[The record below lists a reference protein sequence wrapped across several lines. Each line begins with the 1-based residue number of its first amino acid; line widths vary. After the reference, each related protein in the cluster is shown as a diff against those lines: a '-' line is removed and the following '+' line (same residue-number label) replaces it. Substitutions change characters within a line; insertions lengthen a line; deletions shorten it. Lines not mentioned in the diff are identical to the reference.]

1 MVSRLL
7 LVVSSRSPGVMV
19 SGEPR
24 RTKIIGPPRRDTPRD
39 MSEAVT
45 ARVRTIPRFI
55 YAAIAVLILV
65 ADQLTKKMVQASI
78 PPHAVI
84 PVVPHFFNL
93 TNTQNSGAAFGL
105 FSGSSSPWK
114 PALLILVSGALL
126 VTVIGI
132 VWRSRM
138 QWEAGVGLSLILGGA
153 SSNLWDRISR
163 GRVVDFLDFYFRSY
177 HWFTF
182 NLADSAI
189 VVGAGFLILKM
200 VWAEESH

>member
-1 MVSRLL
+1 M
-7 LVVSSRSPGVMV
+7 P
-19 SGEPR
+19 
-24 RTKIIGPPRRDTPRD
+24 
-39 MSEAVT
+39 EAVS
-45 ARVRTIPRFI
+45 ARVKNIPRVL
-55 YAAIAVLILV
+55 YAAIALLILA

-78 PPHAVI
+78 PLQAVI

-93 TNTQNSGAAFGL
+93 THTQNSGAAFGL

-114 PALLILVSGALL
+114 TTLLILVSGALL

-138 QWEAGVGLSLILGGA
+138 QWESAVGLSLILGGA
-153 SSNLWDRISR
+153 SSNLLDRILR
-163 GRVVDFLDFYFRSY
+163 GQVVDFLDFYFRGY

-200 VWAEESH
+200 VWTEERH

>member
-1 MVSRLL
+1 MEQALATRASNFSRLL
-7 LVVSSRSPGVMV
+7 
-19 SGEPR
+19 
-24 RTKIIGPPRRDTPRD
+24 
-39 MSEAVT
+39 
-45 ARVRTIPRFI
+45 
-55 YAAIAVLILV
+55 YAAIAILILA
-65 ADQLTKKMVQASI
+65 ADQLTKKMVEASI
-78 PPHAVI
+78 PPQAVI

-93 TNTQNSGAAFGL
+93 THTQNSGAAFGL

-114 PALLILVSGALL
+114 TTLLILVSGALL

-138 QWEAGVGLSLILGGA
+138 QWESAVGLSLILGGA
-153 SSNLWDRISR
+153 SSNLLDRILR

-200 VWAEESH
+200 IWAEEKHQRDSG

>member
-1 MVSRLL
+1 MDWTTTQEHGSMEQALATRVSNFSRLL
-7 LVVSSRSPGVMV
+7 
-19 SGEPR
+19 
-24 RTKIIGPPRRDTPRD
+24 
-39 MSEAVT
+39 
-45 ARVRTIPRFI
+45 
-55 YAAIAVLILV
+55 YAAIAVVILA

-78 PPHAVI
+78 PPQAVI

-93 TNTQNSGAAFGL
+93 THTQNSGAAFGL
-105 FSGSSSPWK
+105 FSASSSPWK
-114 PALLILVSGALL
+114 TTLLILVSGALL

-138 QWEAGVGLSLILGGA
+138 QWESAVGLSLILGGA
-153 SSNLWDRISR
+153 SSNLLDRILR
-163 GRVVDFLDFYFRSY
+163 GQVVDFLDFYFRGY

-200 VWAEESH
+200 VWTEERH

>member
-1 MVSRLL
+1 
-7 LVVSSRSPGVMV
+7 
-19 SGEPR
+19 
-24 RTKIIGPPRRDTPRD
+24 

-45 ARVRTIPRFI
+45 ARVRNIPRFI
-55 YAAIAVLILV
+55 YAAIAVLILA
-65 ADQLTKKMVQASI
+65 ADQLTKRMVQASI
-78 PPHAVI
+78 PPQAVI

-93 TNTQNSGAAFGL
+93 THTQNSGAAFGL

-114 PALLILVSGALL
+114 TTLLVLLSGALL

-138 QWEAGVGLSLILGGA
+138 QWEASVGLSLILGGA
-153 SSNLWDRISR
+153 SSNLLDRLSR
-163 GRVVDFLDFYFRSY
+163 GQVVDFLDFYFRSY

-189 VVGAGFLILKM
+189 VVGAGFLIVRM
-200 VWAEESH
+200 VFAEESH

>member
-1 MVSRLL
+1 
-7 LVVSSRSPGVMV
+7 
-19 SGEPR
+19 
-24 RTKIIGPPRRDTPRD
+24 

-45 ARVRTIPRFI
+45 ARGRIVPRFI
-55 YAAIAVLILV
+55 YAAVAVLILA
-65 ADQLTKKMVQASI
+65 ADQLTKKIVQASI

-93 TNTQNSGAAFGL
+93 THTQNSGAAFGL

-114 PALLILVSGALL
+114 TTLLILVSGALL

-138 QWEAGVGLSLILGGA
+138 QWESAVGLSLILGGA
-153 SSNLWDRISR
+153 SSNLLDRISR
-163 GRVVDFLDFYFRSY
+163 GQVVDFLDFYFRSY

-189 VVGAGFLILKM
+189 VMGAGFLILKM
-200 VWAEESH
+200 VWAEESR

>member
-1 MVSRLL
+1 MEQALATRVSNFSRLL
-7 LVVSSRSPGVMV
+7 
-19 SGEPR
+19 
-24 RTKIIGPPRRDTPRD
+24 
-39 MSEAVT
+39 
-45 ARVRTIPRFI
+45 
-55 YAAIAVLILV
+55 YAAIAVLILA

-78 PPHAVI
+78 PPLAVI

-93 TNTQNSGAAFGL
+93 THTQNSGAAFGL

-114 PALLILVSGALL
+114 TTLLILVSGALL

-138 QWEAGVGLSLILGGA
+138 QWESAVGLSLILGGA
-153 SSNLWDRISR
+153 SSNLLDRILR

>member
-1 MVSRLL
+1 MEQALATRVSNFSRL
-7 LVVSSRSPGVMV
+7 
-19 SGEPR
+19 
-24 RTKIIGPPRRDTPRD
+24 
-39 MSEAVT
+39 
-45 ARVRTIPRFI
+45 I
-55 YAAIAVLILV
+55 YAAIAVVTLA

-78 PPHAVI
+78 PPQAVI

-93 TNTQNSGAAFGL
+93 THTQNSGAAFGL

-114 PALLILVSGALL
+114 TTLLILVSGALL

-138 QWEAGVGLSLILGGA
+138 QWEAAVGLSLILGGA
-153 SSNLWDRISR
+153 SSNLLDRISR
-163 GRVVDFLDFYFRSY
+163 GQVVDFLDFYFRSY

-200 VWAEESH
+200 VWAEERH

>member
-1 MVSRLL
+1 M
-7 LVVSSRSPGVMV
+7 P
-19 SGEPR
+19 
-24 RTKIIGPPRRDTPRD
+24 
-39 MSEAVT
+39 EAAT
-45 ARVRTIPRFI
+45 ARVTNIPRLI
-55 YAAIAVLILV
+55 YAAIAVLILA

-78 PPHAVI
+78 PPQAVI

-93 TNTQNSGAAFGL
+93 THTQNSGAAFGL

-114 PALLILVSGALL
+114 TTLLILVSGALL

-138 QWEAGVGLSLILGGA
+138 QWESAVGLSLILGGA
-153 SSNLWDRISR
+153 SSNLLDRILR
-163 GRVVDFLDFYFRSY
+163 GQVVDFLDFYFRSY

-200 VWAEESH
+200 IWAEESH

>member
-1 MVSRLL
+1 MEQALATRVSNFSRLL
-7 LVVSSRSPGVMV
+7 
-19 SGEPR
+19 
-24 RTKIIGPPRRDTPRD
+24 
-39 MSEAVT
+39 
-45 ARVRTIPRFI
+45 
-55 YAAIAVLILV
+55 YAAIALFILA

-78 PPHAVI
+78 PPQAVI

-93 TNTQNSGAAFGL
+93 THTQNSGAAFGL

-114 PALLILVSGALL
+114 TTLLILVSGALL

-138 QWEAGVGLSLILGGA
+138 QWESAVGLSLILGGA
-153 SSNLWDRISR
+153 SSNLLDRILH
-163 GRVVDFLDFYFRSY
+163 GQVVDFLDFYFRSY

-200 VWAEESH
+200 VWTKESHLA